1 MTRNRRQFTREFKL
15 QVIREVEVGKTLA
28 QAAREHALHPNLIRK
43 WQTQYAE
50 YGQQAQ
56 AFAGNGRAYS
66 DEAKIAELER
76 LIGHLTIENDF
87 VKRLL
92 ARLEAKHAARK

>member
-1 MTRNRRQFTREFKL
+1 MTRSRRQCTTESER
-15 QVIREVEVGKTLA
+15 QVLREVEFGKSLA
-28 QAAREHALHPNLIRK
+28 HGARVHALDPNLIRK

-50 YGQQAQ
+50 YGQQ

-76 LIGHLTIENDF
+76 LIGQLTIENAF
-87 VKRLL
+87 LKRLL
-92 ARLEAKHAARK
+92 AHLEAKHAAGK